1 MDSPRH
7 NSCRPIYAL
16 LAIALTWI
24 FWPVLAPAML
34 GLDYIVFQPFY
45 LLIIFC
51 STISETI
58 LFVTSLG
65 CFGFLIK
72 DVYFKYGHNSSVLK
86 TSVGGNSTPAM
97 KIPETEEDGSE
108 EVTRPV
114 DGNDDQEETASEEA
128 QNVTEE
134 VLKDLEE
141 VQNVTEEVLKD
152 LEEVQNMTEE
162 VLKDIE
168 EVENVTQEVNK
179 GLEEETAQ
187 ISNIDKI
194 TEPKFTIQESLRD
207 IIDDAVRRPDVDAA
221 ELAASA
227 C

>member
-45 LLIIFC
+45 LLVIFC
-51 STISETI
+51 STISETL

-72 DVYFKYGHNSSVLK
+72 DVYFKYGDNSSVLK
-86 TSVGGNSTPAM
+86 TSVGENSTPAV

-114 DGNDDQEETASEEA
+114 DGNDDQEETAAEEA

-152 LEEVQNMTEE
+152 IEEVQ
-162 VLKDIE
+162 
-168 EVENVTQEVNK
+168 NVTQEVNK
-179 GLEEETAQ
+179 ANKDLEDEAAQ

-194 TEPKFTIQESLRD
+194 TEPKFAIQESLRD
-207 IIDDAVRRPDVDAA
+207 IIDDAVRRPDVDVA